1 MRVSEQDVQEASR
14 QVDAARGEA
23 VAASTERSAVLSEA
37 FSRGLAKLQSARGST
52 GSTSSSFEQLG
63 QTLNRLDQITKS
75 VAESTGL
82 TQSQVARIAIG
93 AAGHAGIDARF
104 VGARLNASADKSY
117 LSGLSADERK
127 VLSTLSTEQL
137 SEFKQFGDRV
147 SRDASF
153 ANLVATDSREAREL
167 ASRLSATAARSARA
181 DSSLAERTALSER
194 VSNAYEK
201 GETISIDIAQDPHNL
216 AMFTRY
222 AEQYGGDSAA
232 AHLLMSA
239 ELARQSLKPNRTFS
253 DGTAMPTTFEQVR
266 AQHLSQSSDTAL
278 SPDVDA
284 RHLLDDQRVES
295 FQRGAQL
302 QKPVAAAPSSS
313 RRELETEGST
323 IRSTVETRT
332 AGFEARTEMSETDD
346 GTLVSKRSLMKQ
358 SAKQAGKDAGA
369 TLDSAKEAVKGL
381 LKK

>member
-1 MRVSEQDVQEASR
+1 M
-14 QVDAARGEA
+14 
-23 VAASTERSAVLSEA
+23 
-37 FSRGLAKLQSARGST
+37 
-52 GSTSSSFEQLG
+52 
-63 QTLNRLDQITKS
+63 
-75 VAESTGL
+75 
-82 TQSQVARIAIG
+82 
-93 AAGHAGIDARF
+93 
-104 VGARLNASADKSY
+104 
-117 LSGLSADERK
+117 
-127 VLSTLSTEQL
+127 
-137 SEFKQFGDRV
+137 
-147 SRDASF
+147 
-153 ANLVATDSREAREL
+153 
-167 ASRLSATAARSARA
+167 
-181 DSSLAERTALSER
+181 
-194 VSNAYEK
+194 SNAYEK

-266 AQHLSQSSDTAL
+266 GQHLVQSSDTAL

-284 RHLLDDQRVES
+284 RHRLDDQRVEG

-302 QKPVAAAPSSS
+302 PKPVAAAPSST
-313 RRELETEGST
+313 RREVETEGST
-323 IRSTVETRT
+323 IRTTVGTRR
-332 AGFEARTEMSETDD
+332 AGFEARTEISETDD

-358 SAKQAGKDAGA
+358 SAKQVGKDAGA

>member
-1 MRVSEQDVQEASR
+1 
-14 QVDAARGEA
+14 
-23 VAASTERSAVLSEA
+23 
-37 FSRGLAKLQSARGST
+37 
-52 GSTSSSFEQLG
+52 
-63 QTLNRLDQITKS
+63 
-75 VAESTGL
+75 
-82 TQSQVARIAIG
+82 
-93 AAGHAGIDARF
+93 
-104 VGARLNASADKSY
+104 LNASADKSY

-167 ASRLSATAARSARA
+167 ASRLTATAARSARA

-201 GETISIDIAQDPHNL
+201 GEAISIDIAQDPHNL

-253 DGTAMPTTFEQVR
+253 DGTGMPTTFEQVR
-266 AQHLSQSSDTAL
+266 GRHLVQSSDTAL

-284 RHLLDDQRVES
+284 RHRLDDQRVEG

-302 QKPVAAAPSSS
+302 QKDGAAAPSSTRREVQAEGASIRTAVGS
-313 RRELETEGST
+313 RRAGFSAMSEVSETE
-323 IRSTVETRT
+323 
-332 AGFEARTEMSETDD
+332 D

-358 SAKQAGKDAGA
+358 SAKQVGKDAGA
-369 TLDSAKEAVKGL
+369 TLEGAKDAVKDL